1 MARCFSYAQLSSI
14 LVFLMV
20 GFARSDLASDRN
32 ECATQ
37 LAGLATCLPYVQGES
52 KTPTPDC
59 CSGLK
64 QVVAK
69 SRKCVCILVKDRDDP
84 NLGFKINA
92 TLALKLPGDCSSPFN
107 ATECIDLLH
116 LAPNSS
122 QAQVFK
128 QFQSSLEGKNSTT
141 TTTNAGKGN
150 SISSS
155 GSSGGSSAAVKSGG
169 ASDHIRGK
177 RRVMR
182 DMIVGVWT
190 CCLVSLVINIGG

>member
-122 QAQVFK
+122 DAQVFK
-128 QFQSSLEGKNSTT
+128 QFQSTLETNN
-141 TTTNAGKGN
+141 TTTNGAKA
-150 SISSS
+150 SPSTSS
-155 GSSGGSSAAVKSGG
+155 GSGSGTVVMSTGAAADKG
-169 ASDHIRGK
+169 GK
-177 RRVMR
+177 RWVVR
-182 DMIVGVWT
+182 DMVVGVWT
-190 CCLVSLVINIGG
+190 WCLICLVIMGA